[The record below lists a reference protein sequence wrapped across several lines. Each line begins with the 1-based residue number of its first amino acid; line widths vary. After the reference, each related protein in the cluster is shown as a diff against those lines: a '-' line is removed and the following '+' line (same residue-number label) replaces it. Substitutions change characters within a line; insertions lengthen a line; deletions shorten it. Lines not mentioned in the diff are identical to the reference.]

1 MSDHEHFRELSALA
15 AIGQLSSEEDWEL
28 NGHLDEC
35 SECRD
40 VHGDYAHVVQ
50 HQLPLA
56 DAARSRMRSDLRYPL
71 PDAEIRDRFLARAR
85 ADGIQFSPDAQRGH
99 AVGSAGFRWGL
110 VWRPAL
116 AVATVAVLAVLG
128 ASVSR
133 KYQLV
138 PRSDVVSRQTSEL
151 SGENERLRAQLSTV
165 RLDIERDASALDK
178 MRHAKLTSEESLRQ
192 LEKRL
197 EESRGQVGQL
207 TARLE
212 ELEAKDRQVASD
224 NQQRDGLI
232 ADLSAK
238 NDKLHRDNAD
248 NLSARIILESQLRD
262 LTASLQQQTAD
273 VERERQLMAVGKD
286 VRQLISARN
295 LHILDVHDVDGGGK
309 SAKAF
314 GRVFY
319 AEGRALIFYAF
330 DLPSGKLMPAK
341 YNFQAWGQRE
351 YAAHTIRSLGS
362 FEVDDHEQRRWV
374 LKVTDPALLRG
385 IDSVFVTA
393 EALGDAKEP
402 HGRKLLYAYMVGQ
415 PNHP

>member
-1 MSDHEHFRELSALA
+1 MSSHEHFRELSALA
-15 AIGQLSSEEDWEL
+15 AIGQLSSEEDRQL
-28 NGHLDEC
+28 SQHLGEC
-35 SECRD
+35 SQCRD
-40 VHGDYAHVVQ
+40 ARDDYAHVIQ

-56 DAARSRMRSDLRYPL
+56 EAARSRLRSDLRCPL

-85 ADGIQFSPDAQRGH
+85 ADGVDFSPEAQRGRP
-99 AVGSAGFRWGL
+99 VDSPGVRWAF

-116 AVATVAVLAVLG
+116 AIAAVAAFAVLAT
-128 ASVSR
+128 SVAR
-133 KYQLV
+133 RYQLV
-138 PRSDVVSRQTSEL
+138 PRSQVMSNQRNEL
-151 SGENERLRAQLSTV
+151 LGENERLRAQLSAV
-165 RLDIERDASALDK
+165 RRDIERGASDLGK
-178 MRHAKLTSEESLRQ
+178 LRQAKVTSEESLKQ

-197 EESRGQVGQL
+197 EESRGQTDQL
-207 TARLE
+207 TAQSE
-212 ELEAKDRQVASD
+212 ELEGKEKRLASD
-224 NQQRDGLI
+224 SQQKDGVI

-238 NDKLHRDNAD
+238 NEKLHRDNAD
-248 NLSARIILESQLRD
+248 YLSERIILESQVRD

-273 VERERQLMAVGKD
+273 VERERQLMTVSKD

-295 LHILDVHDVDGGGK
+295 LHILDVHDVDGGGR

-319 AEGRALIFYAF
+319 AEGQALIFYAF
-330 DLPSGKLMPAK
+330 DLSSGKLTPAK

-351 YAAHTIRSLGS
+351 YAAGSIRSLGT

-393 EALGDAKEP
+393 EALGDAKGP